1 MSSPAA
7 AVPPDSALDEV
18 TIVMVSYNSAHCFE
32 RQAALL
38 AACPH
43 VIVVDN
49 GSEDDS
55 RQRAQQCLPQ
65 AQIVALPA
73 NLGFGAA
80 NNRGLARVR
89 TPFALLLNPDCTLT
103 PQAIADLLAVA
114 RRWPDAAIVAPQ
126 LVEAGGGAEVNY
138 RFTLT
143 DWPARGAGAEGE
155 CCVGFVCGAVML
167 WRMSRFEGVGWFDE
181 RFFLYYEDDDLCLR
195 LGRAQRPML
204 IAPQVRARHRS
215 RGSVRGRHPWRAEYL
230 RGYHHAQ
237 SKLIFASRH
246 NSQTQALQLRKR
258 LLWGTLLTLPLRVL
272 LPKPGLVARMWG
284 RLRGTL
290 DWRWQ
295 PGLLTPASTA
305 TPFST
310 THKNDHA
317 MPQAIALPPEGAA
330 AKAFAQAPTQPDLSQ
345 PSPELAQ
352 RASAPPELGTG
363 TLCIAV
369 LTCNEERRIENCL
382 RSAAFADQVVVVD
395 SGSTDQTCA
404 IAERMGAQVLHR
416 PDWRGFGP
424 QRNHQL
430 AACRAE
436 YIFFLDADEEIG
448 PDLRAEIE
456 AVVASGED
464 AIWEVLWEQVA
475 YGKPLTRMKST
486 GGVVRLFK
494 AASLLRYEG
503 AVHEHAVTRPDLPH
517 RLLKS
522 KLLHHSRETVR
533 GSLEKLTQYA
543 MLGAAKRAG
552 QGKKGG
558 VLRGLGSALSIF
570 LRLYVLRRGFLCGG
584 EGFLFCYIV
593 AQESFFR
600 YAALKYDAAHL
611 TDCVRR

>member
-1 MSSPAA
+1 
-7 AVPPDSALDEV
+7 
-18 TIVMVSYNSAHCFE
+18 MVSYNSAHCFA
-32 RQAALL
+32 RQGALL
-38 AACPH
+38 RACPH

-49 GSEDDS
+49 GSDDGS
-55 RQRAQQCLPQ
+55 AQQVSRHLPQ
-65 AQIVALPA
+65 ARVLALPR

-80 NNRGLARVR
+80 NNRGLAQVA
-89 TPFALLLNPDCTLT
+89 TPFALLLNPDCDMQ
-103 PQAIADLLAVA
+103 PQAIAALLEAA

-138 RFTLT
+138 RFALT
-143 DWPARGAGAEGE
+143 DWPARGAGAVGE
-155 CCVGFVCGAVML
+155 CCVGFVCGAAML
-167 WRMSRFEGVGWFDE
+167 WRMERLADVGWFDE

-195 LGRAQRPML
+195 LKQARRPMI

-215 RGSVRGRHPWRAEYL
+215 RGSVRGQRPWRAEYL

-237 SKLIFASRH
+237 SKLIFSGRH
-246 NSQTQALQLRKR
+246 MGQAQALRLRWR
-258 LLWGTLLTLPLRVL
+258 LLLGTALSLPVRLL

-284 RLRGTL
+284 RLRGAW

-295 PGLLTPASTA
+295 RGLLSLAAAAQPSN
-305 TPFST
+305 
-310 THKNDHA
+310 HDHESD
-317 MPQAIALPPEGAA
+317 MPQALTLHRNLAPDQ
-330 AKAFAQAPTQPDLSQ
+330 AFVPQADHVPDR
-345 PSPELAQ
+345 A
-352 RASAPPELGTG
+352 ASAFDAPRWSEPPLGKG

-369 LTCNEERRIENCL
+369 LTLNEERHIENCL

-395 SGSTDQTCA
+395 SGSADQTCA
-404 IAERMGAQVLHR
+404 IAERMGAQIVHR

-424 QRNHQL
+424 QRNHQI
-430 AACRAE
+430 AACQAE

-448 PDLRAEIE
+448 PDLRAEIQ
-456 AVVASGED
+456 AVAASGDD

-475 YGKPLTRMKST
+475 YGRPLTLMKST

-494 AASLLRYEG
+494 TASLLRYEG
-503 AVHEHAVTRPDLPH
+503 AVHEHAVTRAGLPH
-517 RLLKS
+517 RLLKA

-543 MLGAAKRAG
+543 MLGAAKRAR

-611 TDCVRR
+611 TECVRR